1 MLRKGVYPYEY
12 VDNWEKFDETSLP
25 NKEDFYSNLNM
36 EDINDIDYRHAN
48 NVFKRFELENLGQYH
63 DLYVQSDTL
72 LLADVFENF
81 RDMCIKVYKL
91 DPAHFLS
98 LPGLAWQACLKKTNI
113 ELELLTDYDM
123 LLMVEQGIRG
133 GICHSIH
140 RYAKANNKNMKNY
153 NKDEESS
160 YIQYLDAN
168 NLYGWAMSKKL
179 PVNRFKWTD
188 NDEINEEFIKNYNE
202 NDNKGYILEVDVK
215 YLKRSHELHSDLPFL
230 SERMKIDKCNKLVCN
245 LFNKKNISYT

>member
-1 MLRKGVYPYEY
+1 MKFNKDLIKNFRNTYSFCDNDINKFVLLLRKGVYPYEY
-12 VDNWEKFDETSLP
+12 VDNWKKFDKTSLP

-36 EDINDIDYRHAN
+36 EDINNIDYRHAN

-63 DLYVQSDTL
+63 YLYVQSDTL

-98 LPGLAWQACLKKTNI
+98 LPGLAWQACLKKPNI
-113 ELELLTDYDM
+113 ELELLSDYDM
-123 LLMVEQGIRG
+123 LLMVEEGLRG

-140 RYAKANNKNMKNY
+140 RYVKANNKYMKNY

-168 NLYGWAMSKKL
+168 NLYG
-179 PVNRFKWTD
+179 
-188 NDEINEEFIKNYNE
+188 
-202 NDNKGYILEVDVK
+202 
-215 YLKRSHELHSDLPFL
+215 
-230 SERMKIDKCNKLVCN
+230 
-245 LFNKKNISYT
+245 